1 MYENGIS
8 TDATSGLIEGLLDEV
23 AVCEVAVIRRI
34 VCWTVCNVKTKLW
47 FTETVLIQ

>member
-1 MYENGIS
+1 MKQLRKMFDE
-8 TDATSGLIEGLLDEV
+8 TEGLLDEV